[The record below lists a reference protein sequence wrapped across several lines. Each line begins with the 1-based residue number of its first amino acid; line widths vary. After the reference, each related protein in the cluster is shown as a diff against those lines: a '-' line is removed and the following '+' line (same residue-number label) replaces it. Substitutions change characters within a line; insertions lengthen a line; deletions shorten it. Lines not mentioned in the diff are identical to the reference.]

1 MPLHTILYYSTFFVL
16 FFLLVASIHLDRYG
30 KKVPYFALIVLLVL
44 FNGLRH
50 YVGWDYHIY
59 LDGYSNSYS
68 EALIHMEP
76 FWKSFRLLMLR
87 LNLPVAIWFLVTAL
101 FIVVFTLRAYRQQS
115 YFFPL
120 ALITYVLSFSLYFES
135 FSTVRQLC
143 AQAVVLFA
151 FPLFREKKYWQTL
164 LLLLIAFTLHRT
176 AAMMI
181 LFLPLC
187 FVRYPRWLVGSLL
200 VLAVFLFPPLIH
212 KIFALIAEQD
222 NQDFFYLDK
231 KFLLENVRSISF
243 ATLFRLAFAFYL
255 LYRQKEL
262 LQRDANLLPFLN
274 ALYFASFFNLMFFRV
289 FVIGTATRFSLY
301 FTYTYPIL
309 ISNVYCIGKSLDRWA
324 ILVMLLFE
332 SVLSVRCIYAD
343 DTKFD
348 RYYQYET
355 IFFDKEQPMTYPGK
369 ETSSLFLPLENFIAP
384 VSSCTSS

>member
-87 LNLPVAIWFLVTAL
+87 LNLPAAIWFLVTAL

-187 FVRYPRWLVGSLL
+187 FVRYPRWLVGTFL
-200 VLAVFLFPPLIH
+200 VLAVLLFPPLIH
-212 KIFALIAEQD
+212 KIFTLIAAGG
-222 NQDFFYLDK
+222 NQGFFYLDT
-231 KFLLENVRSISF
+231 KFLLENVRPISF
-243 ATLFRLAFAFYL
+243 ATLFRLGFATYL
-255 LYRQKEL
+255 LYRQREL
-262 LQRDANLLPFLN
+262 LQHDAHLLPLLN
-274 ALYFASFFNLMFFRV
+274 ALYFATFFNLMFFRV

-309 ISNVYCIGKSLDRWA
+309 LSNVYYVGKKLDRWI
-324 ILVMLLFE
+324 ILGMLLFE

-369 ETSSLFLPLENFIAP
+369 ETSSLFLPIENFITPASP
-384 VSSCTSS
+384 STSS